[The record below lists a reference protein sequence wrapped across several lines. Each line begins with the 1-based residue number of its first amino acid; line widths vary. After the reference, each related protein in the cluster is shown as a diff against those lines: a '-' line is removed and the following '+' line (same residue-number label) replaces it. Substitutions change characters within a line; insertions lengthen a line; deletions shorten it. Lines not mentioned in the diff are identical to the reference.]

1 MYKRDDIRVKVD
13 IQLENGIYVFL
24 PYSATGKT
32 YLKKQLEYCRGLG
45 DNVVAYTYSDLA
57 RGLSLRA
64 SIDALGANPDVIML
78 DRYDLYSTKF
88 WDIINKYAKESII
101 LLECKND
108 SVIDDLDYDYADI
121 ELAKDKITVTC

>member
-45 DNVVAYTYSDLA
+45 DNVVAYTYSDLK
-57 RGLSLRA
+57 RGLSLQA

-88 WDIINKYAKESII
+88 WDIINKYK
-101 LLECKND
+101 
-108 SVIDDLDYDYADI
+108 
-121 ELAKDKITVTC
+121 